1 MRPEG
6 WAHGPGRDHSRPAS
20 QAPEVPG
27 APERYRGGVKRVRHL
42 AVGIAAAALL
52 VGCGSAL
59 DAARGEPSASPTDF
73 AGLVRT
79 FADRDLAVSG
89 VVSGDPGCDDHHL
102 APMAISFHIAGG
114 AESLP
119 LIARAYRFRND
130 EAYQRLRESVDACAT
145 QWVTSPNALLV
156 VDASPYV
163 LFVDGATDEAF
174 KVLVRAALNEA
185 AGK

>member
-1 MRPEG
+1 M
-6 WAHGPGRDHSRPAS
+6 
-20 QAPEVPG
+20 
-27 APERYRGGVKRVRHL
+27 KRLRHL

-52 VGCGSAL
+52 AGCGSAL

-79 FADRDLAVSG
+79 FADRNLAVSG

-119 LIARAYRFRND
+119 LIARAYRFRDD

-145 QWVTSPNALLV
+145 QWVSDPNALLV